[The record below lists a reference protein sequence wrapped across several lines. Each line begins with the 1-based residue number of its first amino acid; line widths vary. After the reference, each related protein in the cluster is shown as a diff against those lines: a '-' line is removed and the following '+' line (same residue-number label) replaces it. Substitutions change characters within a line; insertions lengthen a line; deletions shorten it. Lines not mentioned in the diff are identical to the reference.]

1 MAESMSIEAVL
12 SAVDRNFTKTMEE
25 AVNSLSDV
33 ISRTNSTA
41 RSSGAAMGSIKN
53 LAGAM
58 GLLAVGAKAFGMV
71 KDSVGA
77 AINRIDTLNNANR
90 TFSNMDFS
98 AKQTASAMTGL
109 KKSINGLPT
118 SLDGAVK
125 GVQMIAASTGNLGKS
140 QKVFSA
146 LNDGIIG
153 FGGSTADV
161 DNAVVQL
168 SQAFANGKIDA
179 QTWNSMMQSN
189 MGPALNA
196 IAKKMGVTTAELK
209 DGLSSGKISVKDFQ
223 DALIDLDKNG
233 GGGLKSLHKIALDST
248 AGIGTSIQNMKTAIT
263 RGTAEAIKAFDQFV
277 KSVTGSSIAE
287 IIANFG
293 TMMENGLKSIGPALQ
308 SVAPAFKVLADL
320 IKGAFSNDIFKGAA
334 VGVLGFI
341 GAFAGIQKVTPMLSA
356 LKRSLTVLKVAS
368 SVAKDMN
375 LLKFALSNMSAESKL
390 AAGAMKILNW
400 VMSLNPWVVA
410 AAAIVA
416 VVGALVFFFAK
427 TKTGQKLWKGFVSWL
442 SGAWQNL
449 VGIASSVWGAIG
461 NAINAV
467 VDFIKPIWQS
477 LVTFFSGIWTSI
489 MAVAAPIWQGLVSVV
504 QAVVNLIVTI
514 WQGLVTIL
522 APVIAGV
529 VAVVGSVLITIVGVF
544 TTVWNMLIPIIQIV
558 WQLVIAVITTA
569 ISMIGTVIS
578 TGISV
583 IVTIWT
589 TIWNIL
595 VTVVSTVWSVIGTVV
610 TAGLRVIVDIVTAI
624 TDILQGNW
632 SGAWNAIQ
640 NIVSTVLGA
649 IGSIVSTILSGIVSV
664 FSSIMNGLKGVV
676 SSVWNGIKG
685 LFSAGVNYIKSVVKI
700 DLGAAGRAIMNSFL
714 KGLKS
719 VWESVK
725 NFISGIGKWI
735 KDHKGPISYDRK
747 LLIPAGQAIMGGLNA
762 GLING
767 FSEVQSNVSDMAG
780 HISDLVSSTQADYLA
795 GFSRFNGALA
805 TNFAGSLA
813 VKDSALQVENN
824 RLLRQIAAKDTT
836 MVLDDGTLVGY
847 TAAQY
852 DQRLGQNT
860 ALKDRWSR

>member
-90 TFSNMDFS
+90 TFSNMGFS
-98 AKQTASAMTGL
+98 AQQTARAMTGL

-161 DNAVVQL
+161 DNAIVQL

-248 AGIGTSIQNMKTAIT
+248 AGIGTSIQNMKTAIA
-263 RGTAEAIKAFDQFV
+263 RGTAEAIKAFDQFA

-341 GAFAGIQKVTPMLSA
+341 GAFAGVQKVTPMLSA

-368 SVAKDMN
+368 SVAKDMD

-442 SGAWQNL
+442 SGAWQSL

-504 QAVVNLIVTI
+504 
-514 WQGLVTIL
+514 
-522 APVIAGV
+522 
-529 VAVVGSVLITIVGVF
+529 
-544 TTVWNMLIPIIQIV
+544 
-558 WQLVIAVITTA
+558 
-569 ISMIGTVIS
+569 
-578 TGISV
+578 
-583 IVTIWT
+583 
-589 TIWNIL
+589 
-595 VTVVSTVWSVIGTVV
+595 STVWSVIGTVI
-610 TAGLRVIVDIVTAI
+610 TAGLQVIVDIVTAI

-664 FSSIMNGLKGVV
+664 FSSIMNGLKSVV

-714 KGLKS
+714 EGLKS

-725 NFISGIGKWI
+725 DFISGIGKWI

-780 HISDLVSSTQADYLA
+780 NISDLVSSTQADYLA

-824 RLLRQIAAKDTT
+824 RLLRQIADKDTT

-847 TAAQY
+847 TADQY
-852 DQRLGQNT
+852 DYRLGQNT